1 MSRPAGLSWVFLAAL
16 VMGLAGHV
24 APARAGEDSR
34 TALAFVEQLR
44 EHGLHELALEYLNIL
59 RADPAQPA
67 KIKAILDY
75 EEGRTLIDEAAKSG
89 DLVLREDLLKEARE
103 KLEGFVKA
111 NPQLAE
117 TREALVHLAKLLIE
131 RGHLAMLL
139 SEETADKAKKEA
151 KVAEARAAFTEAH
164 EAYAKAIEPL
174 NAAYKKYAG
183 FIPDDDPRKAER
195 DRIYFALLDA
205 MLQKGVADYEL
216 AQTFP
221 AGSPER
227 TKSLKEA
234 LAQFESLYKSYRTQ
248 FAGLAAQMYQA
259 KCYEE
264 NGDVNSA
271 IGIYKQL
278 MEHGDARLRGAA
290 AQRGL
295 LLHRRPVQAQAIRPG
310 RRRGRALADDLQSAR
325 RAATLR
331 KGWGS

>member
-1 MSRPAGLSWVFLAAL
+1 M
-16 VMGLAGHV
+16 
-24 APARAGEDSR
+24 AGEDSR
-34 TALAFVEQLR
+34 TALAFLEQLR
-44 EHGLHELALEYLNIL
+44 ERGLHELALEYLNVL

-117 TREALVHLAKLLIE
+117 TREALVRSGQALDRARPPGDALQRGDRRQGQE
-131 RGHLAMLL
+131 RGQGRRGPRRLHRGTRGLRQGHRSLERGL
-139 SEETADKAKKEA
+139 QEICRLHPRRRPSQGR
-151 KVAEARAAFTEAH
+151 AR
-164 EAYAKAIEPL
+164 
-174 NAAYKKYAG
+174 
-183 FIPDDDPRKAER
+183 PDLRRRSWMPCCKR
-195 DRIYFALLDA
+195 
-205 MLQKGVADYEL
+205 
-216 AQTFP
+216 
-221 AGSPER
+221 GSPTTSWPKPFR
-227 TKSLKEA
+227 PARPNGPKSLKEA

-278 MEHGDARLRGAA
+278 MEHGDPRLRGL
-290 AQRGL
+290 QRNVGL
-295 LLHRRPVQAQAIRPG
+295 LLHRRPVQAQAICPG
-310 RRRGRALADDLQSAR
+310 RRRGQRA
-325 RAATLR
+325 
-331 KGWGS
+331 G